1 MTVLSGVD
9 LVLPGRIVSSGS
21 IAIEGSLITE
31 VSAERRAGGE
41 DLSGYLVL
49 PGFVDVHVHGLHGI
63 DAMDGEGAVDA
74 IAELMPRFGVTSF
87 CPTSIAC
94 PPDDLRRLLAA
105 VHRCRTRGVAG
116 ARVLPAHLES
126 NFINPEYK
134 GAQPAWCLRSPR
146 SGTPVAARTPDDD
159 GAFTGRDILDVIAA
173 ARADVGILTI
183 APELE
188 GALELIAQLVQN
200 GHRVSLGHSGATFE
214 QAVAGI
220 EAGATQ
226 ATHLFN
232 RMPPLAH
239 RAPGLAGAVL
249 GRDELAAEVIC
260 DGVHLHPAVVRMAVG
275 AKRPE
280 RVMAITDG
288 TAGAGMPPGS
298 ESLIGGRRI
307 TVGDAA
313 YLEDGTIAGSVLTM
327 DQAFRLLVERVGVS
341 VPDAAMA
348 CGTTPAREVGLKDAG
363 VIAEGAKADLVLLDR
378 SLQVHRTY
386 VEGRLAYSREPRG
399 EVSRLSRT

>member
-1 MTVLSGVD
+1 MTVLTGADV
-9 LVLPGRIVSSGS
+9 VLPGRVMSPGTL
-21 IAIEGSLITE
+21 AIEGSRIVE
-31 VSAERRAGGE
+31 VSAGKRPGGE
-41 DLSGYLVL
+41 DLAGHVVL
-49 PGFVDVHVHGLHGI
+49 PGFVDVHVHGLQGI
-63 DAMDGEGAVDA
+63 DAMDGEGAVAA
-74 IAELMPRFGVTSF
+74 IAGLMPRFGVTSF

-94 PPDDLRRLLAA
+94 PPADLRRLLAA
-105 VHRCRTRGVAG
+105 VHRARTGATAG

-126 NFINPEYK
+126 NFINPDYK
-134 GAQPAWCLRSPR
+134 GAQPAWCLRSPLDR
-146 SGTPVAARTPDDD
+146 TGAARAAHGSD
-159 GAFTGRDILDVIAA
+159 GAFTGREILDVVASS
-173 ARADVGILTI
+173 REDVGILTI
-183 APELE
+183 APELD
-188 GALELIAQLVQN
+188 GALELIAELVRH

-260 DGVHLHPAVVRMAVG
+260 DGVHVHPAVVRMALA

-288 TAGAGMPPGS
+288 TAGAGLPRGS

-307 TVGDAA
+307 VVRDAA
-313 YLEDGTIAGSVLTM
+313 YLDDGTLAGSVLTM
-327 DQAFRLLVERVGVS
+327 DQAFRLLVERAGAS
-341 VPDAAMA
+341 LADAAMA
-348 CGTTPAREVGLKDAG
+348 CATTPAREMGLKDSG
-363 VIAEGAKADLVLLDR
+363 TIVPGAAADLVVLDA
-378 SLQVHRTY
+378 SLQVTRTY
-386 VEGRLAYSREPRG
+386 IGGRLAYSREHRPD
-399 EVSRLSRT
+399 STRLSRT